1 MYALYA
7 SCEGYRVCLNGH
19 EKGHYDHKLRVH
31 QWNHRDFET
40 TAILLMKQ
48 NISMTLPMV
57 SSVTTYKK

>member
-19 EKGHYDHKLRVH
+19 ERGHYDHKLQVH

-40 TAILLMKQ
+40 TAFVNEAKNFHDLI
-48 NISMTLPMV
+48 V
-57 SSVTTYKK
+57 